1 MRIKIQS
8 FTAMGCQQDTACR
21 FAVYE
26 ICLERVRLFFPTVI
40 IHMDVD
46 YVHALDHYTH
56 TVGHNAKALGH
67 YLHTLGH
74 SLPTRPRPLC
84 THTVGHYAHA
94 LSHYLRALG
103 HYVQAVDDDNKP
115 AWPTWAV
122 GVLSG
127 CERSK

>member
-1 MRIKIQS
+1 
-8 FTAMGCQQDTACR
+8 MGCSQDTACR

-26 ICLERVRLFFPTVI
+26 LCPERVGLSFPTVMA
-40 IHMDVD
+40 HMDVD

-56 TVGHNAKALGH
+56 ALGHNAQALGH

-74 SLPTRPRPLC
+74 SLPTHPRPLH
-84 THTVGHYAHA
+84 THTVCHHAHA
-94 LSHYLRALG
+94 LSHYLHALG

-115 AWPTWAV
+115 AWPSWAG